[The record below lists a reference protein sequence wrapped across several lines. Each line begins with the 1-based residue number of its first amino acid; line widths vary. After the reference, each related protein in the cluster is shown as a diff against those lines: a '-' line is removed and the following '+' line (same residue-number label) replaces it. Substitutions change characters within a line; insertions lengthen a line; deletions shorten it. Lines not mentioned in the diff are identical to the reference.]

1 MWSSWAVRQVRH
13 NYLWKDIANTTDV
26 ENGIEVF
33 QSDDAAF
40 NNDTSYNGLYK
51 DGAIPMWAINLM
63 ATCKLIKKI
72 GEKKWKKLIKMR
84 KAILY

>member
-1 MWSSWAVRQVRH
+1 MWSSWAVRQIRH

-63 ATCKLIKKI
+63 ATCKYSVWT
-72 GEKKWKKLIKMR
+72 WKGR
-84 KAILY
+84 KTNSDRID